1 MFCAI
6 SGQVPEQ
13 PVVSKNSG
21 HLFEKRL
28 IEKYIAAEGKCPVT
42 KEDLTVEDLME
53 LQSSNAVKPRPL
65 QATSIPGL
73 LGLFQN
79 EWDDLMLETYTL
91 KQHLDGTRQELSQAL
106 YQHDAA
112 CRVIA
117 RLIKERDTALEQVS
131 TAQANIAQGAVAD
144 GEMEDVEDAGMT
156 PAIVSKMEATSKTL
170 QKGRRKRPA
179 PEELA
184 SKEDIAAYDTK
195 SSHTIHKS
203 DKPGILCLALHPN
216 KPNMV
221 LTGGVDKV
229 AQLFNRKTG
238 KVESTLSGH
247 GKKVTSVLFH
257 PTDDVL
263 ITTSADKTA
272 KIWAKSGKSYKAAH
286 TIDCHS
292 GEVTG
297 CSLHATNDYLA
308 TCSTDASWAF
318 HDINTG
324 KTLMSV
330 KDPNV
335 GKGFGCAAFH
345 PDGLILGTGTLDNLI
360 RIWDMK
366 TQQNV
371 ASFDGHT
378 DVVNEISFSE
388 NGYHLASAGADGTV
402 RLWDLRKLKNFK
414 NLNMEGGGVVSSV
427 CFDHSGNYLAAGGND
442 VRVFVVKQWEEI
454 ATYKTHTSAVTG
466 VRFGKHATFLAST
479 SMDRS
484 LKFYGK

>member
-1 MFCAI
+1 
-6 SGQVPEQ
+6 
-13 PVVSKNSG
+13 
-21 HLFEKRL
+21 
-28 IEKYIAAEGKCPVT
+28 
-42 KEDLTVEDLME
+42 
-53 LQSSNAVKPRPL
+53 
-65 QATSIPGL
+65 
-73 LGLFQN
+73 
-79 EWDDLMLETYTL
+79 MLETYTL

-292 GEVTG
+292 GEVSG

-388 NGYHLASAGADGTV
+388 NG
-402 RLWDLRKLKNFK
+402 
-414 NLNMEGGGVVSSV
+414 
-427 CFDHSGNYLAAGGND
+427 
-442 VRVFVVKQWEEI
+442 
-454 ATYKTHTSAVTG
+454 
-466 VRFGKHATFLAST
+466 
-479 SMDRS
+479 
-484 LKFYGK
+484 

>member
-1 MFCAI
+1 M
-6 SGQVPEQ
+6 
-13 PVVSKNSG
+13 
-21 HLFEKRL
+21 
-28 IEKYIAAEGKCPVT
+28 
-42 KEDLTVEDLME
+42 
-53 LQSSNAVKPRPL
+53 

-91 KQHLDGTRQELSQAL
+91 KQHLDATRQELSQAL

-131 TAQANIAQGAVAD
+131 TAQAAGAQNAVAD
-144 GEMEDVEDAGMT
+144 GEMEDVEEAGMT
-156 PAIVSKMEATSKTL
+156 PAIISKMEATSKTL

-179 PEELA
+179 PDELA
-184 SKEDIAAYDTK
+184 SKDDIAAYDAD

-203 DKPGILCLALHPN
+203 DKPGILCVALHP
-216 KPNMV
+216 KKQNMV

-229 AQLFNRKTG
+229 AQLFNRKSG

-247 GKKVTSVLFH
+247 GKKVTDVLFH

-263 ITTSADKTA
+263 FTTSADKTA

-292 GEVTG
+292 AEITG

-324 KTLMSV
+324 KTLMHV
-330 KDPNV
+330 KDPSV
-335 GKGFGCAAFH
+335 DKGFNCTAFH

-371 ASFDGHT
+371 ASFEGHT
-378 DVVNEISFSE
+378 DVVNSISFSE
-388 NGYHLASAGADGTV
+388 NG
-402 RLWDLRKLKNFK
+402 
-414 NLNMEGGGVVSSV
+414 
-427 CFDHSGNYLAAGGND
+427 
-442 VRVFVVKQWEEI
+442 
-454 ATYKTHTSAVTG
+454 
-466 VRFGKHATFLAST
+466 
-479 SMDRS
+479 
-484 LKFYGK
+484 